1 MNQTRRL
8 EAPFAVGVVAPMT
21 EVSVHVLRSWE
32 RRYGAVQPQRT
43 PRGARRYSEADVT
56 RLRLLGAAVSHGH
69 PSSALAPLSD
79 ASISALLEP
88 HGNTPELPLD
98 EVLSAIARLDAREV
112 ERLLTF
118 QLFARGPHDFARNF
132 VLPLLVE
139 MGVRWESGRLP
150 MAAEHMA
157 TFLAGSLLG
166 GALRAAPVQERRR
179 PILFTTPTGERHEFG
194 LLVAAL
200 VATSAGADAFY
211 LGADLPASEVVHA
224 AAQLNAS
231 AIALGVV
238 ALDPADT
245 APYLHALRGGLDRS
259 VAVWIGGAASRRIEP
274 LPDGV
279 TLTDDLDEFEGCIR
293 DLSTRD
299 TVEPPAHR

>member
-8 EAPFAVGVVAPMT
+8 EAPFAVGAVARMT
-21 EVSVHVLRSWE
+21 GLSVHVLRSWE

-43 PRGARRYSEADVT
+43 PRGSRRYSEADVT

-69 PSSALAPLSD
+69 PISALAPLSN

-88 HGNTPELPLD
+88 HGQTPELPFD

-118 QLFARGPHDFARNF
+118 QLFARGPRDFARNF
-132 VLPLLVE
+132 VLPLFVE
-139 MGVRWESGRLP
+139 IGERWESGRLP
-150 MAAEHMA
+150 IAAEHMT

-166 GALRAAPVQERRR
+166 GALRAVPVRERRR
-179 PILFTTPTGERHEFG
+179 PILFTTPAGERHEFG
-194 LLVAAL
+194 VLVAAL
-200 VATSAGADAFY
+200 VATSAGADAVY
-211 LGADLPASEVVHA
+211 LGPDVPASETARA

-245 APYLHALRGGLDRS
+245 APYLHALRGDLDRS
-259 VAVWIGGAASRRIEP
+259 VPIWIGGAASQRVEP

-279 TLTDDLDEFEGCIR
+279 ALTDDLDEFEDCIR

-299 TVEPPAHR
+299 AIEPLAQR

>member
-8 EAPFAVGVVAPMT
+8 EAPFAVGVVARMT
-21 EVSVHVLRSWE
+21 GLSVHVLRSWE

-43 PRGARRYSEADVT
+43 PRGSRRYSEADVT
-56 RLRLLGAAVSHGH
+56 RLRLLGAAVSQGH
-69 PSSALAPLSD
+69 PISALAPLSD

-118 QLFARGPHDFARNF
+118 QLFARGPRDFARNF

-139 MGVRWESGRLP
+139 IGVRWESGRLP

-211 LGADLPASEVVHA
+211 LGAELPASEVVRA
-224 AAQLNAS
+224 AAQLNAR

-279 TLTDDLDEFEGCIR
+279 TLTDDLDEFEDCIR

-299 TVEPPAHR
+299 TVEFPVHR